1 MIEVKDIAFTGYPVT
16 DMPRSRAFYEEVLG
30 LKPTFVEYAPEDGL
44 QWTEYDIGS
53 NTLALACVRDWPP
66 SSEGATI
73 ALEVA
78 DIDAAIA
85 HLQAH
90 GVRFCL
96 AKRES
101 PVCHF
106 CTIYDPDENQIM
118 IHQRKQACH

>member
-16 DMPRSRAFYEEVLG
+16 DMVRSRAFYEGVLG
-30 LKPTFVEYAPEDGL
+30 LKASMAEFDPEKGL

-53 NTLALACVRDWPP
+53 GTLALACVRDWNP
-66 SSEGATI
+66 STDGATV

-85 HLQAH
+85 HLEQQ

-96 AKRES
+96 SKRES

-106 CTIYDPDENQIM
+106 CTILDPDDNQIM
-118 IHQRKQACH
+118 IHQRKAHGF

>member
-16 DMPRSRAFYEEVLG
+16 DMARSRAFYEGVLG
-30 LKPTFVEYAPEDGL
+30 LKVSEAYESPEIA
-44 QWTEYDIGS
+44 WTEYDIGS
-53 NTLALACVRDWPP
+53 NTLAIARVKDWKP
-66 SSEGATI
+66 SSDGATL

-85 HLQAH
+85 HLEQQ

-96 AKRES
+96 NKHES

-106 CTIYDPDENQIM
+106 CTILDPDENQIM
-118 IHQRKQACH
+118 IHQRKKACCAG